1 MNSRAFIL
9 LFHFD
14 GCIHLHLWHYPIYS
28 LDKFHNQDCCYF
40 FRKQICESTLGEP
53 LQSNHIIVSPRN
65 HSEYEVKGGLPFPAP
80 SLVQSS
86 VTSIHFKEG
95 RMICYLC
102 LKPLLPLKPSLLH
115 IFAWINHKRTIPP
128 VSMDPGTL
136 RIQFKRQLWNT
147 TQQWKGT
154 N

>member
-28 LDKFHNQDCCYF
+28 LDKFHNQDCCHF
-40 FRKQICESTLGEP
+40 FRKEICESTLGEP
-53 LQSNHIIVSPRN
+53 LQSNCHHCISQELLWVWGKRRV
-65 HSEYEVKGGLPFPAP
+65 HFPAP
-80 SLVQSS
+80 SPVQSS
-86 VTSIHFKEG
+86 VPSIHFEEG

-115 IFAWINHKRTIPP
+115 TFAWINHKRTIPP

-136 RIQFKRQLWNT
+136 RIQFKWQMWNT